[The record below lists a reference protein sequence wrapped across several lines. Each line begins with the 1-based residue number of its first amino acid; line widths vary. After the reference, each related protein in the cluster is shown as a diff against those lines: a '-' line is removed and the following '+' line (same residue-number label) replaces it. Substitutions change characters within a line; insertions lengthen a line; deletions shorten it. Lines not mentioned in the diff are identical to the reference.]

1 MKTRKNI
8 SGKAPDSGCLPLF
21 SSAVITSFPSGRY
34 WAKRHVRHTC
44 ALLAA
49 VLGLMFALPAQSA
62 TVYTHVATPLA
73 SAGTINS
80 NAVVH
85 ADGSD
90 QDVIAYDNFTLNKAA
105 NISSVTW
112 RGASAGK
119 GLAGFTI
126 KIYASKPSPSAQP
139 DTADPLAVISI
150 SGSANEKPVGNNLS
164 DYHAE
169 FAKPLV
175 LMSGAQ
181 YWISIVSNRNDLSTW
196 GWANGTGGDGK
207 TIQSYS
213 EFKILPAP
221 GDRTFSLNDARSGAS
236 GY

>member
-1 MKTRKNI
+1 MKTRKNM
-8 SGKAPDSGCLPLF
+8 SGKEPIPGSLPLF
-21 SSAVITSFPSGRY
+21 GTAVMTTFPSGQY
-34 WAKRHVRHTC
+34 GAMRHVRRAC

-49 VLGLMFALPAQSA
+49 ALGLMFALPAQSA
-62 TVYTHVATPLA
+62 TVYAHVAAPLA

-85 ADGSD
+85 AEGSD
-90 QDVIAYDNFTLNKAA
+90 QDVTAYDNFTLNKSA

-112 RGASAGK
+112 RGASAGE

-126 KIYASKPSPSAQP
+126 KIYPSKSSPAAQP
-139 DTADPLAVISI
+139 DTAHPLAVFSI

-169 FAKPLV
+169 FTKPLALAAGV
-175 LMSGAQ
+175 Q
-181 YWISIVSNRNDLSTW
+181 YWISIVSSRNDLSTW

-213 EFKILPAP
+213 EYKILPAP
-221 GDRTFSLNDARSGAS
+221 GDRAFSLNDARSGSS